1 MQLFFQVWLYAWV
14 TWMTLTLGCAG
25 LLYLHHAVRGKW
37 SLVILRT
44 LEAGTKQLPLMM
56 LLGIPVVVSVWMGE
70 GSVYSW
76 LNTLKTHPQVV
87 AKVAYLNPMG
97 FTVRYFIYFAIWIF
111 LATRLT
117 KSAARQDKSFDVREQ
132 TMRLTFG
139 AWSMVIFMLSMTL
152 AWVDWVMSLD
162 PVWSSTMFPAWF
174 MMGGCLM
181 ALALAAIILTSRM
194 KSEPF
199 KTAASGEVLKDIGN
213 MLLTLTMVWA
223 YFSLSQFLIMWS
235 ANIPTEVKYYQS
247 RFDIPALNIMGGVLI
262 AFQWLVPFL
271 ALLAPRTKRQPELLQ
286 KVAILILIMRF
297 VDMFWTVVPFFMA
310 KGKGIDTTTV
320 LVNVAGMA
328 ALGVVWLWSFSSDL
342 RNHSPLPKH
351 DARLEE
357 ALSHVQS

>member
-1 MQLFFQVWLYAWV
+1 
-14 TWMTLTLGCAG
+14 MTLTLGCTG

-37 SLVILRT
+37 SLVILRM
-44 LEAGTKQLPLMM
+44 LEAGAKQLPLMM
-56 LLGIPVVVSVWMGE
+56 FLGLPIVASVWMGE
-70 GSVYSW
+70 GSIYPW
-76 LNTLKTHPQVV
+76 LTSPMKDHPQVV
-87 AKVAYLNPMG
+87 AKAAYLNPMR
-97 FTVRYFIYFAIWIF
+97 FTIAYFVYFVIWII
-111 LATRLT
+111 LAKTLT
-117 KSAARQDKSFDVREQ
+117 GSAKRQDKSFDEREQ
-132 TMRLTFG
+132 TMRLTLG
-139 AWSMVIFMLSMTL
+139 AWSMVVFILSMTL

-162 PVWSSTMFPAWF
+162 PTWSSTMFPAWF

-194 KSEPF
+194 KQEPF

-235 ANIPTEVKYYQS
+235 ANIPEEVKYYQS
-247 RFDIPALNIMGGVLI
+247 RFDVPALNIMGGVLI
-262 AFQWLVPFL
+262 AFQWLIPFL
-271 ALLAPRTKRQPELLQ
+271 ALLAPRTKRQPQLLQ

-310 KGKGIDTTTV
+310 KGKGVDATTV
-320 LVNVAGMA
+320 IANVAGMA
-328 ALGVVWLWSFSSDL
+328 VFGGIWLGAFFSDL
-342 RNHSPLPKH
+342 KHNSPLPTH

>member
-1 MQLFFQVWLYAWV
+1 MALFFQVWLYAWV
-14 TWMTLTLGCAG
+14 TWMTMTLGCAA

-44 LEAGTKQLPLMM
+44 LEAGAKQLLPMM
-56 LLGIPVVVSVWMGE
+56 FLGLPVVASVWMGE
-70 GSVYSW
+70 SSIYPW
-76 LNTLKTHPQVV
+76 LGELKNHPQVLPK
-87 AKVAYLNPMG
+87 AAYLNPAR
-97 FTVRYFIYFAIWIF
+97 FTAFYFAYFVIWSF

-117 KSAARQDKSFDVREQ
+117 NSAATQDKSFDEREQ

-162 PVWSSTMFPAWF
+162 PLWSSTMFPAWF

-181 ALALAAIILTSRM
+181 ALSFAAILLTSRM
-194 KSEPF
+194 KEEPF
-199 KTAASGEVLKDIGN
+199 NTAASGEVLKDIGN

-247 RFDIPALNIMGGVLI
+247 RFDVPALNVMGGILI
-262 AFQWLVPFL
+262 AFQWLIPFL
-271 ALLAPRTKRQPELLQ
+271 ALLAPRTKKQPALLQ

-320 LVNVAGMA
+320 LVNIAGMVVF
-328 ALGVVWLWSFSSDL
+328 GGVWLSLFFSDL
-342 RNHSPLPKH
+342 RRHSPLPKH